1 MDAQR
6 ERARDVQKLA
16 EYIVREIP
24 LVHEMTSSEFG
35 YDNPVLICM
44 DAVLSM
50 NRKYVGFVKP
60 RIDDFRNEYPSIN
73 TLESLRKLIQLK
85 GHEGFCEVWNYR
97 HVERVDLLERL
108 STKFLTIANQEKQT
122 SDLAAMRDWAARVD
136 VMDHLNFNVKGIGLA
151 TFQYLR
157 MLLGVATV
165 KPDVHISRAVALA
178 LGDGRN
184 LVESISLLEDASKQ
198 IGLDATHVDHNIWKY
213 FSEKA

>member
-1 MDAQR
+1 MDAQQ
-6 ERARDVQKLA
+6 ERARDVQKLT
-16 EYIVREIP
+16 EYILREIP
-24 LVHEMTSSEFG
+24 LVHQMTSSEFG
-35 YDNPVLICM
+35 YDSTVLICM

-50 NRKYVGFVKP
+50 NRKYAGFVKP
-60 RIDDFRNEYPSIN
+60 RIDNFRNEHPGID
-73 TLESLRKLIQLK
+73 TLESLRELIQLK

-97 HVERVDLLERL
+97 HVDRVDLLERL
-108 STKFLTIANQEKQT
+108 SIKFLTIVKQENRG
-122 SDLAAMRDWAARVD
+122 SDLASMRDWATRVD

-178 LGDGRN
+178 LGDGRS
-184 LVESISLLEDASKQ
+184 LVESISLLEDASKL
-198 IGLDATHVDHNIWKY
+198 IGLDATHVDHNIWKH